1 MERDAAFRR
10 RGGFQAYLVA
20 AFSIA
25 YAVVYLGF
33 VRTEAGGATASAIAW
48 LLITAGSL
56 SAAVA
61 TAALGSYIG
70 GASGVFLTAFGVTY
84 SLLAATHGMFAAI
97 SDFQGFAGLDLAP
110 TDPRGFAT
118 FGLAGLWS
126 LIAGLE
132 LREHAGL
139 RPIYWQLAVVGG
151 IDLILLFVAT
161 ALGSTPLIL
170 VTGGLASVVL
180 GPAFWAMTGRLL
192 TAER

>member
-10 RGGFQAYLVA
+10 RGGVAAYLVA
-20 AFSIA
+20 LFSIA

-33 VRTEAGGATASAIAW
+33 VRPDGSTATTSTLAW
-48 LLITAGSL
+48 ILITAGSL
-56 SAAVA
+56 AAMFA
-61 TAALGSYIG
+61 TAALASFIG
-70 GASGVFLTAFGVTY
+70 GAAGTFLAALGVGY
-84 SLLAATHGMFAAI
+84 SLLAATHGVFAAI
-97 SDFQGFAGLDLAP
+97 SDLQSFETLELAP

-132 LREHAGL
+132 LRAHPGL
-139 RPIYWQLAVVGG
+139 RPMYWQLAVIGG
-151 IDLILLFVAT
+151 IDLIALFVVT
-161 ALGSTPLIL
+161 VLGSTPLIL
-170 VTGGLASVVL
+170 LTGGLASVFL

>member
-1 MERDAAFRR
+1 MERDTAFRR
-10 RGGFQAYLVA
+10 RGGQQAYLVA

-25 YAVVYLGF
+25 YAVVFLGL
-33 VRTEAGGATASAIAW
+33 VRTGNGGATASAVAW

-56 SAAVA
+56 SAAIA
-61 TAALGSYIG
+61 TAALASYIG
-70 GASGVFLTAFGVTY
+70 GAAGVFLAAFGVGY

-97 SDFQGFAGLDLAP
+97 SDLQGFAGLDLAP

-132 LREHAGL
+132 LRARPGL
-139 RPIYWQLAVVGG
+139 RPVYWQLAVAGG
-151 IDLILLFVAT
+151 VDLILLFIAT
-161 ALGSTPLIL
+161 AVGSTPLIL
-170 VTGGLASVVL
+170 VTGGLASVIL